1 MKKIAVVILAVFLGL
16 TKLFAQE
23 QLIYNQYH
31 YNYYLVNPA
40 LAGAEPCSHFMLT
53 NKMQW
58 VGMKD
63 FPMTQLASFKTRVWE
78 NIGIGAYLYHD
89 RNGYSNRAGGQV
101 TFAYH
106 IPLSN
111 GRQYSMKKS
120 YDRQLSF
127 GVSFKLN
134 YFYISNQLFEDT
146 NGDALTD
153 DAFVNTN
160 GWAPN
165 MNFGIYYKDYGGF
178 VGVSLTNLIPY
189 KADIYGDKEIPAP
202 LSGYVFGGYTFD
214 LGSRKD
220 KYLEPMAMVKFNQ
233 YGEFGMDINLK
244 FGHEVEK
251 DYWGYWV
258 QASYRHSWN
267 PNNIQSMQLMPMC
280 GFNIGKFQ
288 IGYAFSLDL
297 NNLVTQNYGTHEIML
312 GYTLCYQKHFCR

>member
-1 MKKIAVVILAVFLGL
+1 MKKLAVVILAVFLGM

-23 QLIYNQYH
+23 ELIYNQYH

-53 NKMQW
+53 NRMQW

-63 FPMTQLASFKTRVWE
+63 FPMTQLASFKTRVWD
-78 NIGIGAYLYHD
+78 NVGIGAYIFHD

-111 GRQYSMKKS
+111 GRQFSKKKS

-134 YFYISNQLFEDT
+134 YFYISSELLDPEVS
-146 NGDALTD
+146 DALLD

-160 GWAPN
+160 GFSPN
-165 MNFGIYYKDYGGF
+165 MNFGVYYKSYGGF
-178 VGVSLTNLIPY
+178 VGLSLTNMIPY
-189 KADIYGDKEIPAP
+189 KADIFGDKEIPAP
-202 LSGYVFGGYTFD
+202 FTGFLFGGYTFD
-214 LGSRKD
+214 LGYRKD
-220 KYLEPMAMVKFNQ
+220 KYLEPMAMLKVNQ
-233 YGEFGMDINLK
+233 YGWVGMDLNLK

-251 DYWGYWV
+251 D
-258 QASYRHSWN
+258 
-267 PNNIQSMQLMPMC
+267 
-280 GFNIGKFQ
+280 
-288 IGYAFSLDL
+288 
-297 NNLVTQNYGTHEIML
+297 
-312 GYTLCYQKHFCR
+312 